1 MKDHLQEVQIHQGNL
16 FILYLEIETETEKET
31 EIETEIE
38 IEIETE
44 TEIEI
49 EIEIEVIIG
58 NHLIQIEIGDIEER
72 NIVVQDL
79 ILEALGQ
86 GLDLIRDNVSL

>member
-16 FILYLEIETETEKET
+16 FILYLEIETE
-31 EIETEIE
+31 IED
-38 IEIETE
+38 
-44 TEIEI
+44 
-49 EIEIEVIIG
+49 IIG
-58 NHLIQIEIGDIEER
+58 DHLIQIKIGDIEER

-86 GLDLIRDNVSL
+86 GRDLIRDNVSL

>member
-16 FILYLEIETETEKET
+16 FILYL
-31 EIETEIE
+31 
-38 IEIETE
+38 
-44 TEIEI
+44 

>member
-16 FILYLEIETETEKET
+16 FILYLET
-31 EIETEIE
+31 EI
-38 IEIETE
+38 
-44 TEIEI
+44 EIEI

-58 NHLIQIEIGDIEER
+58 DHLIQIEIGDIEER

-86 GLDLIRDNVSL
+86 GLDLILDNVSF

>member
-16 FILYLEIETETEKET
+16 FILYL
-31 EIETEIE
+31 
-38 IEIETE
+38 
-44 TEIEI
+44 

-72 NIVVQDL
+72 NIAVQDL

>member
-16 FILYLEIETETEKET
+16 FILYL
-31 EIETEIE
+31 
-38 IEIETE
+38 
-44 TEIEI
+44 

-86 GLDLIRDNVSL
+86 GLDLIRDNVSLREWDFFFFIFWIFFE

>member
-16 FILYLEIETETEKET
+16 FILYLEIETETE
-31 EIETEIE
+31 

-44 TEIEI
+44 TETEI

>member
-16 FILYLEIETETEKET
+16 FILYLE
-31 EIETEIE
+31 TEIE
-38 IEIETE
+38 IETEKE

>member
-16 FILYLEIETETEKET
+16 FILYLET
-31 EIETEIE
+31 EIEIEIE

>member
-16 FILYLEIETETEKET
+16 FILYLET
-31 EIETEIE
+31 E

-44 TEIEI
+44 TETETEI

-86 GLDLIRDNVSL
+86 GRDLIRDNVSL

>member
-16 FILYLEIETETEKET
+16 FILYLE
-31 EIETEIE
+31 TEIE

-44 TEIEI
+44 TETEI

>member
-16 FILYLEIETETEKET
+16 FILYLET
-31 EIETEIE
+31 ETEIE

-44 TEIEI
+44 T

-86 GLDLIRDNVSL
+86 GRDLIRDNVSL

>member
-16 FILYLEIETETEKET
+16 FILYLEIETE
-31 EIETEIE
+31 
-38 IEIETE
+38 
-44 TEIEI
+44 
-49 EIEIEVIIG
+49 IEVIIG
-58 NHLIQIEIGDIEER
+58 DHLIQIKIGDIEER

>member
-16 FILYLEIETETEKET
+16 FILYLET
-31 EIETEIE
+31 E

-44 TEIEI
+44 TETETEI

-86 GLDLIRDNVSL
+86 GQGRDLIRDNVSL

>member
-31 EIETEIE
+31 EIET
-38 IEIETE
+38 
-44 TEIEI
+44 

>member
-16 FILYLEIETETEKET
+16 FILYLET
-31 EIETEIE
+31 E

-44 TEIEI
+44 TETETEI

>member
-16 FILYLEIETETEKET
+16 FILYLET
-31 EIETEIE
+31 ETEIE

-44 TEIEI
+44 TEI

>member
-16 FILYLEIETETEKET
+16 FILYLET
-31 EIETEIE
+31 EIEIEIE

-44 TEIEI
+44 TEI

>member
-16 FILYLEIETETEKET
+16 FILYLETEIEIET
-31 EIETEIE
+31 EIETE
-38 IEIETE
+38 T
-44 TEIEI
+44 EI

>member
-16 FILYLEIETETEKET
+16 FILYL
-31 EIETEIE
+31 
-38 IEIETE
+38 E

-86 GLDLIRDNVSL
+86 GRDLIRDNVSL

>member
-16 FILYLEIETETEKET
+16 FILYLETET
-31 EIETEIE
+31 EIETET
-38 IEIETE
+38 ETE
-44 TEIEI
+44 TEI

>member
-16 FILYLEIETETEKET
+16 FILYLEIETE
-31 EIETEIE
+31 
-38 IEIETE
+38 
-44 TEIEI
+44 
-49 EIEIEVIIG
+49 IEVIIG
-58 NHLIQIEIGDIEER
+58 DHLIQIKIGDIEER

-86 GLDLIRDNVSL
+86 GRDLIRDNVSL

>member
-16 FILYLEIETETEKET
+16 FILYLEIETETE
-31 EIETEIE
+31 

-44 TEIEI
+44 TETEI

-86 GLDLIRDNVSL
+86 GRDLIRDNVSL

>member
-16 FILYLEIETETEKET
+16 FILYLET
-31 EIETEIE
+31 ETEIE
-38 IEIETE
+38 IEIET
-44 TEIEI
+44 EI

>member
-16 FILYLEIETETEKET
+16 FILYLE
-31 EIETEIE
+31 TEIE

-44 TEIEI
+44 TEI

>member
-16 FILYLEIETETEKET
+16 FILYLET
-31 EIETEIE
+31 ETEIE

-44 TEIEI
+44 T

-86 GLDLIRDNVSL
+86 GLDLILDNVSF

>member
-16 FILYLEIETETEKET
+16 FILYLEIETE
-31 EIETEIE
+31 

-44 TEIEI
+44 TETEI

>member
-16 FILYLEIETETEKET
+16 FILYLETET
-31 EIETEIE
+31 EIETET
-38 IEIETE
+38 ETE
-44 TEIEI
+44 TEI

-86 GLDLIRDNVSL
+86 GLDLILDNVSF